1 MSVPQ
6 KAGVSRRNGGGS
18 FPTKLCKNG
27 TKRPLPV
34 FPKEGYAMNKKIIIR
49 LLIIV
54 WIIGCVFAIP
64 YVCFMKKTTKNNN
77 RYFEQLKKEAVI
89 YMNQES
95 PTLTPNT
102 WEVYTLNTN
111 DVDKSILIDNFFSSD
126 TEYVY
131 PYGITN
137 IYLTNG
143 RVNVVVIFEKT
154 EDGKIVVTDHK
165 LVEKSS

>member
-1 MSVPQ
+1 
-6 KAGVSRRNGGGS
+6 
-18 FPTKLCKNG
+18 
-27 TKRPLPV
+27 
-34 FPKEGYAMNKKIIIR
+34 
-49 LLIIV
+49 
-54 WIIGCVFAIP
+54 
-64 YVCFMKKTTKNNN
+64 MKKTTKNNN

-95 PTLTPNT
+95 PTLTPNA

-111 DVDKSILIDNFFSSD
+111 DVDKSILVDNFFSSD

-143 RVNVVVIFEKT
+143 RMNVVVIFEKT